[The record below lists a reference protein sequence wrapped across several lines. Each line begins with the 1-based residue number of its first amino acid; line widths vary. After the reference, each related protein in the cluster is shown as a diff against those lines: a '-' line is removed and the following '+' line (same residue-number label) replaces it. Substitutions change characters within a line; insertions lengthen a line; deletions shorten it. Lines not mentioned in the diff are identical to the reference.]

1 VKNLL
6 AVDIQLV
13 ERITG
18 GDYSAGL
25 RLDRLPEANLEISSV
40 NPSEVAVL
48 SWRWDIDPPTFT
60 SMNVAI
66 SIEQAAQM
74 GVKFLFFDLVSI
86 DQTLRGDELIQSVAN
101 LAALYSSIPVIA
113 AYDEKNAP
121 QWLKTMRRPW
131 ISFEARAYGYN
142 PTHVTYV
149 GYIDGQGT
157 ADEFGFR
164 HMLDRIKGS
173 SYTNS
178 ILMVLCNQVSM
189 GDLRDLRYMIPDFV
203 NTLTLCH
210 SQMNRADYL
219 LSAAILAQS
228 LEDDIRV
235 NGDIEFLDQ
244 DFSRYSFV
252 EAGHPG
258 YDESRDIILAG
269 QKIATWYRGLDRY
282 YALPEY
288 QPRRK
293 LGVEPGAEEM
303 ILSSIGAPGKSDVT
317 SAKKAGPRSF
327 KPTADAKKPDIKI
340 VRAQIN
346 KSKR

>member
-6 AVDIQLV
+6 AVDIKEV
-13 ERITG
+13 ERITR
-18 GDYSAGL
+18 GDYRAGL
-25 RLDRLPEANLEISSV
+25 RLDRLPQAELDISSV

-48 SWRWDIDPPTFT
+48 SWRWDIDSPTFT
-60 SMNVAI
+60 STNVAI
-66 SIEQAAQM
+66 SIEQAARA

-86 DQTLRGDELIQSVAN
+86 DQSLRGDDLMQSVAN

-113 AYDEKNAP
+113 AYDEKESP

-131 ISFEARAYGYN
+131 ISFEARAYGSN

-157 ADEFGFR
+157 GNEFGFR
-164 HMLDRIKGS
+164 HMLDRVKGS

-189 GDLRDLRYMIPDFV
+189 GDLRDFRYMIPGFA

-210 SQMNRADYL
+210 SRMNKADYF

-228 LEDDIRV
+228 QEEDIRV

-244 DFSRYSFV
+244 DFSLYSFV
-252 EAGHPG
+252 EVDHPG

-282 YALPEY
+282 YALPDY

-293 LGVEPGAEEM
+293 LGVEPGAEEL
-303 ILSSIGAPGKSDVT
+303 ILSSIGAPRKLDVPHPN
-317 SAKKAGPRSF
+317 KVGLGSF
-327 KPTADAKKPDIKI
+327 KPAADSAKPNIKI
-340 VRAQIN
+340 VHAKTG
-346 KSKR
+346 KSE